1 MKSIDINKCSDM
13 IDKLNKEYSVDEIF
27 WIIRNLTYD
36 YIRYFGEDN
45 KGVVYDGSY
54 SDINV
59 EQATRAQQSLSTS
72 ADIMRQVISS
82 KREFEDSYLISK
94 NI

>member
-45 KGVVYDGSY
+45 KGIVYDGSY

-72 ADIMRQVISS
+72 ADIMCQVISS

>member
-82 KREFEDSYLISK
+82 KREFEDRYLISK